1 MMDEQQAVAYG
12 TFLANRYKAKP
23 NVIWIMGG
31 DVQGDIRPEV
41 WDSLAR
47 TIRSIDKNH
56 VMTYHPRG
64 RHTSAQWFADRE

>member
-47 TIRSIDKNH
+47 TIRSIDKI
-56 VMTYHPRG
+56 M
-64 RHTSAQWFADRE
+64 S